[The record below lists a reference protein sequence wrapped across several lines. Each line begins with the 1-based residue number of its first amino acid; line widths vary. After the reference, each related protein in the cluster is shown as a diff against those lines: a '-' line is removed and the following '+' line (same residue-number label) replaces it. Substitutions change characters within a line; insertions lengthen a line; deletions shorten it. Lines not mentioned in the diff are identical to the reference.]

1 MMTEYDFDPYPIR
14 PEPRLWSLYGYWRRR
29 RSVAELF
36 GTGIERSRTAHARLG
51 RWRRNL
57 MLIRFYDDVT
67 TYEVEWEG
75 AGLRQY
81 YGSDRAGHG
90 VETLTAMKERDLL
103 IGQYGA
109 VLASRRPAYFE
120 SAFTNSDGVFA
131 HQTKLILPLST
142 DQERVDRVLVGIY
155 FRGMNN
161 IVDIIGKLNDL
172 AEILACPIDAPSRIT
187 RRLAAIAARRDHL
200 NVQLRNIEKRAAA
213 LGLAQVAAKVRT
225 ILFIIADM
233 LVLEG
238 RMVEAGPSW
247 PWDETLDDLHSLFD
261 FGLSDV
267 MRADLAD
274 VGDAMLLAK
283 AVIALEDYRDSLLAV
298 AV

>member
-14 PEPRLWSLYGYWRRR
+14 PEPRLWSLYIHWRKRH
-29 RSVAELF
+29 SSAQAVDVGLE
-36 GTGIERSRTAHARLG
+36 HAGLR

-57 MLIRFYDDVT
+57 MLIRFRGAVT

-75 AGLRQY
+75 LGLQQY
-81 YGSDRAGHG
+81 YGTGRAGHG
-90 VETLTAMKERDLL
+90 METLTATKERDLL
-103 IGQYGA
+103 IEQYGT

-131 HQTKLILPLST
+131 HQTKLILPLSAGR
-142 DQERVDRVLVGIY
+142 QRVDHVLVGIY

-172 AEILACPIDAPSRIT
+172 AESLACPIDTPSRVAH
-187 RRLAAIAARRDHL
+187 RLAVITARRNHL
-200 NVQLRNIEKRAAA
+200 NVQLRNVEKRAGA
-213 LGLAQVAAKVRT
+213 LGLTQVAAKART
-225 ILFIIADM
+225 MLFIIADM
-233 LVLEG
+233 LILEY

-247 PWDETLDDLHSLFD
+247 PWDETLDDIHSLFD
-261 FGLSDV
+261 FGLADV
-267 MRADLAD
+267 MRADLAEI
-274 VGDAMLLAK
+274 GDATLLGNAM
-283 AVIALEDYRDSLLAV
+283 AALDGYRHALLAV